1 MVVIE
6 HGRTEI
12 EDAAS
17 VAWFAPDTNFFLQC
31 KWPDE
36 LDWTLVTQAK
46 EIVLIS
52 MRDVQREIDELKGDG
67 NHRRAGRARKVASIF
82 GGLLDTNSVH
92 VYREADPRI
101 ILRRAP
107 RLDPQRPG
115 LSGFDL
121 NSPDDRIVEQAM
133 ATAAQLA
140 KPIVLLTD
148 DSGPLQTAHDV
159 GQAFKKMP
167 NEWRLPPE
175 PDTDSKKIQALE
187 RQIRELTSR
196 MPKLDVAVLVDGEP
210 KTNIIAKTFFYKE
223 ASDALRSNVMGVVR
237 SKFPGVRIP
246 NDQMEMMMSSEGI
259 HRYNSELSKWYESLN
274 DSIDSILRRTH
285 ATKSAYQATIRFVNA
300 GSSSAE
306 GVVVEVRAEGD
317 FAIVSPELL
326 KSLDVKAKAFKD
338 PPAYPAKSVL
348 LAQKLMERSAGI
360 QFYNGPS
367 PFIQAT
373 RVAKTRPARQF
384 GWSWLEDDSLKTYC
398 RGECEDFRHAIQTE
412 DLIIPLWVPVEHE
425 GDAKGRLIVTA
436 SARNLAQPV
445 VHHIPVMLYRQPGDV
460 EPEVRRHL
468 EADLH
473 IRIPNILPDA

>member
-1 MVVIE
+1 MIE
-6 HGRTEI
+6 HGGTEI
-12 EDAAS
+12 EGAVS

-36 LDWTLVTQAK
+36 LDWTLVTEAK
-46 EIVLIS
+46 EIVLVS

-67 NHRRAGRARKVASIF
+67 NHRRAGRARSVASIF
-82 GGLLDTNSVH
+82 GGLLDTNSVY
-92 VYREADPRI
+92 VYREANPRI

-140 KPIVLLTD
+140 EPIVLLTG

-159 GQAFKKMP
+159 GQPFKKMP
-167 NEWRLPPE
+167 SEWRLPPE
-175 PDTDSKKIQALE
+175 PDADSKKIQALE

-196 MPKLDVAVLVDGEP
+196 MPKLDVVALVDAAP
-210 KTNIIAKTFFYKE
+210 KTKIIAEIPFYKE
-223 ASDALRSNVMGVVR
+223 ASDALRSNVMRVVR
-237 SKFPGVRIP
+237 NKFPGVRIP
-246 NDQMEMMMSSEGI
+246 NAQMEMMISSDGI

-274 DSIDSILRRTH
+274 DSIDSIVRRTH

-317 FAIVSPELL
+317 FVIVSPKFL
-326 KSLDVKAKAFKD
+326 KSLDVKVKVFNE
-338 PPAYPAKSVL
+338 PPRYPVKSVL
-348 LAQKLMERSAGI
+348 LAQKLMEQSAGI

-367 PFIQAT
+367 PFIQAN
-373 RVAKTRPARQF
+373 RVDKTRPARQF
-384 GWSWLEDDSLKTYC
+384 GWSWLEDDLRTTYC

-412 DLIIPLWVPVEHE
+412 DLIIPLWVPAEHQ
-425 GDAKGRLIVTA
+425 GDANGRLVLTV

-445 VHHIPVMLYRQPGDV
+445 VHHIPVMLHRRPGDV
-460 EPEVRRHL
+460 EAEVRRHL
-468 EADLH
+468 ETDLH
-473 IRIPNILPDA
+473 IRVPHILPDA